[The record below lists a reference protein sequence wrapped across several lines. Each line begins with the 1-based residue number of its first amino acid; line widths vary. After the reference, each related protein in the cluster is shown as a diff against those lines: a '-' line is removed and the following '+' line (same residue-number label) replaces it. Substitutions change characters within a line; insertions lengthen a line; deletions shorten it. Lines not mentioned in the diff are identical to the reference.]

1 MCSLAMSEVLRR
13 LDQSGDD
20 VSDLE
25 AGEDTS
31 LGLVLTSMKE
41 GFASVR
47 FCAEPRVR
55 APPRALVR
63 FCAAPA
69 SARRGARFCAAR
81 RPLLRRNRASGRRFC
96 ARVRFCAALASARP
110 IDSAQKRTISAHRRS
125 SDSPPPLWGIHFT
138 ALGDFIPSALNYRD
152 LDDVLLNNVLV
163 LDECMNMNRN
173 LLLLFDGAVDLRSFK
188 LGGVWRL
195 TDLTNDVS
203 ASIVRRP
210 RAFCTAGLESR
221 LSISPIRLPSILVE

>member
-1 MCSLAMSEVLRR
+1 MHGSRRHELRFEALLRQIVRAARKRFAPFALLSSDVAVHIAEAVARSVRGGGCAELEDELAEPGLRVLVQEAALGEHLREVLRAR
-13 LDQSGDD
+13 SRD
-20 VSDLE
+20 V
-25 AGEDTS
+25 
-31 LGLVLTSMKE
+31 
-41 GFASVR
+41 
-47 FCAEPRVR
+47 
-55 APPRALVR
+55 
-63 FCAAPA
+63 
-69 SARRGARFCAAR
+69 AR
-81 RPLLRRNRASGRRFC
+81 
-96 ARVRFCAALASARP
+96 
-110 IDSAQKRTISAHRRS
+110 
-125 SDSPPPLWGIHFT
+125 
-138 ALGDFIPSALNYRD
+138 RD
-152 LDDVLLNNVLV
+152 LDDVLLNNV